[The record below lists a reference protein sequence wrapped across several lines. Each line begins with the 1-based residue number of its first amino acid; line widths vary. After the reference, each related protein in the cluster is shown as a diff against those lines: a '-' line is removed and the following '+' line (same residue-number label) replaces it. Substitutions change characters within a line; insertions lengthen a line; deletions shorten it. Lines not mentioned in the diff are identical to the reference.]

1 MSDIELRLKC
11 VELAIE
17 CASWLKGIRNG
28 MRISSMMLAD
38 IMFQYIK
45 HGKKYDGEPYWPL
58 L

>member
-28 MRISSMMLAD
+28 MRISPMMLAD

-45 HGKKYDGEPYWPL
+45 HGKKYDGEPY
-58 L
+58 